1 MDQTELCYLP
11 ATELAAK
18 VRAKK
23 VSPTEVVEA
32 FLARIEEVNPK
43 LNAYVTVDAEGA
55 RASAR
60 TVEDAIQQGD
70 PVGPLAG
77 VPVSIKDIVI
87 TRGIRTTRGSRLY
100 ADSVPTEDAPVVERL
115 RGAGAII
122 LGKTNTPEFGWKA
135 ATDNQLFG
143 PTRNPWNLDRTAGGS
158 SGGAGAAVAA
168 GLGPLAIGTDGGG
181 SIRIPAN
188 FCGIFGI
195 KATHGLVPV
204 YPASQAEAVSHT
216 GPMTRTVRDAA
227 LMLNTIAGYDPRDRN
242 SFPTG
247 NPDYLAG
254 IGDGIAG
261 LRVAWSSNLGSGTVV
276 PEVLAAAEGAAQRF
290 AELGCSVEEGTPA
303 VGEFNRAWFL
313 LFYGAVAAGLAS
325 QPAGWEE
332 KIDHGLLE
340 TIREARKASGIEVAQ
355 AYQTRAAVYEV
366 IRRFFERYDLLLTPS
381 WPGAPWAIGFDF
393 DPTASNP
400 AQLTQLFNM
409 TGQPA
414 ATVPCGWSADG
425 LPLGL
430 QIVGRRHEDALV
442 LRAAA
447 AFEALAP
454 WVGKRPTIDTVG

>member
-1 MDQTELCYLP
+1 MDRTELCYLP

-18 VRAKK
+18 VRAKEI
-23 VSPTEVVEA
+23 SPTEVVEA
-32 FLARIEEVNPK
+32 VLARIDEINPK
-43 LNAYVTVDAEGA
+43 INAYCTIDAAGA
-55 RASAR
+55 RASASA
-60 TVEDAIQQGD
+60 VEAALQRGD

-87 TRGIRTTRGSRLY
+87 TKGIRTTRGSRLY

-115 RGAGAII
+115 KGAGAIV

-143 PTRNPWNLDRTAGGS
+143 PTRNPWNLGRTAGGS

-204 YPASQAEAVSHT
+204 YPASQAESVSHT

-227 LMLNTIAGYDPRDRN
+227 LMLNTIAGYDSRDRN
-242 SFPTG
+242 SFPNG

-261 LRVAWSSNLGSGTVV
+261 LRVAWSPNLGGGVVV
-276 PEVLAAAEGAAQRF
+276 PEVLAAAESAARRF
-290 AELGCSVEEGTPA
+290 AELGCSVEDATPE
-303 VGEFNRAWFL
+303 VGEFNRPWFL
-313 LFYGAVAAGLAS
+313 LFYGAVAAGMAS
-325 QPAGWEE
+325 QPEGWEE
-332 KIDHGLLE
+332 KIDPGLLA
-340 TIREARKASGIEVAQ
+340 TLQEARKASGLEVSQ
-355 AYQTRAAVYEV
+355 AYQARARDYDVL
-366 IRRFFERYDLLLTPS
+366 RRFFDRYDLFLTPTC
-381 WPGAPWAIGFDF
+381 PGAPWAIGHDY
-393 DPTASNP
+393 DPNASNP
-400 AQLTQLFNM
+400 AQLTQLFNL

-414 ATVPCGWSADG
+414 ATVPCGWTADG

-447 AFEALAP
+447 AFEAMAP
-454 WVGKRPTIDTVG
+454 WAGRRPKFGEA